1 MKKKPKHDLIRV
13 GELVG
18 RSLDKG
24 YLGLAR
30 EMVRVFEVWEEAVG
44 EYNAAKASPESIK
57 GGRLTVIVASP
68 VWIEHFGYY
77 KAEFM
82 RRINE
87 AAGAPLVSE
96 IVFRVGPTEHLIPV
110 RHKEIEIIKEPPP
123 PKTAPPDDEVFSAA
137 EIIKDIDLKKR
148 MVNLL
153 KRQSQPPK

>member
-1 MKKKPKHDLIRV
+1 MYIDPNRPTEYTSFMKEKPKRELTRV

-68 VWIEHFGYY
+68 AWIEHFGYY

-96 IVFRVGPTEHLIPV
+96 IVFSSRPDRTFDSGSSAHRPGRNGIS
-110 RHKEIEIIKEPPP
+110 P
-123 PKTAPPDDEVFSAA
+123 PKSLPRLMTMSFPRLTRSKTR
-137 EIIKDIDLKKR
+137 I
-148 MVNLL
+148 
-153 KRQSQPPK
+153 

>member
-1 MKKKPKHDLIRV
+1 MKEKPKRELTRV

-18 RSLDKG
+18 RSMDQG

-68 VWIEHFGYY
+68 AWIEHFGYY

-82 RRINE
+82 QRINE

-96 IVFRVGPTEHLIPV
+96 IIFRVGPTEHLIPQCRRADAPV
-110 RHKEIEIIKEPPP
+110 AQPSPAKA
-123 PKTAPPDDEVFSAA
+123 APPDEDVFSAVDTL
-137 EIIKDIDLKKR
+137 KDADLKNR
-148 MVNLL
+148 LAGLL
-153 KRQSQPPK
+153 KRQTQSPE